1 MALLLGVDA
10 GGTHT
15 TFVLAEDGT
24 ELARSVVG
32 TIKRMRTDHA
42 TASANLD
49 QAVAELAA
57 RSGRP
62 LQHLEATCVG
72 AAGYTVPLVADW
84 LHENFAARL
93 PGQFHLVGD
102 VQIAL
107 DAAFFGAPGALV
119 LAGTGSNVAGRLAT
133 GEIIT
138 VGGWGPALSDQA
150 SGNNIGRSGL
160 RAAVLQR
167 DEEGASPLLE
177 ALLHFWDLPDFQAL
191 VAFANAHPAPDLSKL
206 SPLVVE
212 FARAGDRVAR
222 AVLQREAADM
232 AHLAGIVLAR
242 IVASTGPAVP
252 PRLAFAGSVM
262 QHVHL
267 LRDGIV
273 DLVRSTFPDLQAVPN
288 TVEPVQGALW
298 RARTLVEAAAR

>member
-15 TFVLAEDGT
+15 TFVLADNHT
-24 ELARSVVG
+24 ELARAVVG

-49 QAVAELAA
+49 QAVAELSA
-57 RSGRP
+57 RSGRS
-62 LQHLEATCVG
+62 LQGVAATCVG

-84 LHENFAARL
+84 LRENFAARL
-93 PGQFHLVGD
+93 PGRFHLVGD
-102 VQIAL
+102 VEIAL

-133 GEIIT
+133 GEVLT

-160 RAAVLQR
+160 RGAVLQR
-167 DEEGASPLLE
+167 DEQGWSPLLE
-177 ALLHFWDLPDFQAL
+177 AILAFWELPHFQAL
-191 VAFANAHPAPDLSKL
+191 VAYANAHPAPDLSRL
-206 SPLVVE
+206 SPLVVQ
-212 FARAGDRVAR
+212 FALAGDAVAR
-222 AVLQREAADM
+222 AVLDREAADM
-232 AHLAGIVLAR
+232 AHLAGIVLTR

-262 QHVHL
+262 EHVHL
-267 LRDGIV
+267 LRDGIAER
-273 DLVRSTFPDLQAVPN
+273 VRGKFPSLEATPN

-298 RARTLVEAAAR
+298 RARMLAS